1 MTIPPNLLEEERIL
15 IDAPLTTRSMVLEAL
30 AGLLEDSEISGD
42 AIEAKFAEREE
53 LGSTGIGSRVT
64 STPANIRADSA
75 MPGRRSSMTSEPRC
89 SRCR

>member
-42 AIEAKFAEREE
+42 AIEAKFAER
-53 LGSTGIGSRVT
+53 
-64 STPANIRADSA
+64 
-75 MPGRRSSMTSEPRC
+75 
-89 SRCR
+89 